1 MKRLIIGTLV
11 LAAIAA
17 PLATMNASAA
27 GAKLGKPGKIDP
39 KTMTVEGGLPYPL
52 GLAGAPD
59 HGFGHVRVS
68 FPTPVDTGNH
78 VDTFTV
84 TCTPVIKFV
93 PTLANPVPPTDLP
106 AAPIS
111 AAFGPMTAT
120 YATNAALTAQGYS
133 KDNTGIHLTMPK
145 YEDPATSGA
154 GAQTPPLACAVTASN
169 NPALHPGLFPG
180 GGGGSVAGKAPKFPT
195 SPATDCAVVG
205 NAGYGGFPDVPVIVP
220 PTFEP
225 GTTTL
230 HLNVVIDAGGGTV
243 FDFCS
248 TDASYRAKFLTE
260 QATAISAATKVK
272 FKAAKL
278 NKDGTEAAP
287 AVRSAF
293 VKKLGLVS
301 PVNSSIP
308 LTVAGSQI
316 VYRFDPAKLKVA
328 GGSAGCVMK
337 AAKTAGKVNAC
348 VVNNITGTITL
359 NSSDIT
365 LIKVGK
371 PITSATTDI
380 EFTYVNNAA
389 QPDTSSIIS
398 LESAKTNITVG
409 TTPVNVNLAP
419 AGILFAIPSDPNIGA
434 AAVTLVGLL

>member
-68 FPTPVDTGNH
+68 FPTPLDAGNH

-84 TCTPVIKFV
+84 TCTPKTTFT
-93 PTLANPVPPTDLP
+93 PTAANPAPPADLP

-111 AAFGPMTAT
+111 FAFGPMTAN

-169 NPALHPGLFPG
+169 SPLLHPGVYPG
-180 GGGGSVAGKAPKFPT
+180 GGGGTVAGKAPKFPT

-220 PTFEP
+220 PSFAP
-225 GTTTL
+225 GVTTL

-260 QATAISAATKVK
+260 QATIISAATKVK
-272 FKAAKL
+272 FKA
-278 NKDGTEAAP
+278 GSITAP

-293 VKKLGLVS
+293 IKKLGLVS

-316 VYRFDPAKLKVA
+316 VYRFNPAKLQVV

-348 VVNNITGTITL
+348 LVNNVTGTITL
-359 NSSDIT
+359 NSSDLT
-365 LIKVGK
+365 VIKVGK
-371 PITSATTDI
+371 PITSALTDI

-409 TTPVNVNLAP
+409 TTAVNVNLAP
-419 AGILFAIPSDPNIGA
+419 AGILFAIPTDPNIGA
-434 AAVTLVGLL
+434 AAVTLDGLL